1 MPLHA
6 ALSLALEALALEA
19 LAAMPAG
26 TNREDRAAAT
36 RTLTAARDAEVER
49 VRSAPKESDAVP

>member
-1 MPLHA
+1 MSEPMPLHA
-6 ALSLALEALALEA
+6 ALSLALEA

-36 RTLTAARDAEVER
+36 RALIAARDAEVER
-49 VRSAPKESDAVP
+49 VRSAPKEITAVP